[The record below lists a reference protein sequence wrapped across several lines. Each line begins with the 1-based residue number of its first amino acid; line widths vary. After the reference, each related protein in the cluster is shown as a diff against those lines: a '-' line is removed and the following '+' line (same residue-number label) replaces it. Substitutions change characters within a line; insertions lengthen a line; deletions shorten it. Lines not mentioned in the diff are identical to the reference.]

1 MSSNPLKVTDTILRD
16 AHQSLLAT
24 RMSTGSM
31 LPIADKLEAVG
42 YHSLEMWGGATFDSA
57 MRFLKEN
64 PWERI
69 RVLRRVIP
77 TTGFQMLLRGQ
88 NILGYRHY
96 PDDIV
101 EKFVQHAVSNGIDIF
116 RIFDAL
122 NDTRNMAWAMKC
134 VKESGG
140 HVQASICYTLS
151 PVHDVDSFV
160 SMAKELE
167 DMGADSICVKDMA
180 ALCTPYVAYELVKRL
195 KEEVGVPIQFHTHN
209 TSGFGMAALAKAAD
223 AGVDVVDT
231 AISAIGGG
239 TAQPPTESIVAT
251 FQGTERDTGL
261 DLTLLSEIAEYFG
274 KIRAE
279 HLPGFESGLETPDI
293 RVLLYQIPGGMISNL
308 VSQLRQQG
316 AENRWEEVL
325 AELPRTRE
333 DMGYPPLVTPT
344 SQIVGTQAV
353 LNVLMGER
361 YKMIPQE
368 VKDYCRGLYGRPP
381 APINPELMAKAIG
394 DEEPITCRPAD
405 LLEPGFERAK
415 EEIGDLAETEED
427 VLSYALFPGPAR
439 EFLQLRR
446 EGKIRPIEEPRVF
459 PVEKSE
465 EAAPARPTR
474 TAIAPVPGRPARPQP
489 SHSLWK
495 LTYRVRGGR

>member
-1 MSSNPLKVTDTILRD
+1 MSSGPLGITDTILRD

-31 LPIADKLEAVG
+31 LPIAEKLEAVG
-42 YHSLEMWGGATFDSA
+42 YQSLEMWGGATFDSA

-69 RVLRRVIP
+69 RVLRKAMPHTR
-77 TTGFQMLLRGQ
+77 FQMLLRGQ

-101 EKFVQHAVSNGIDIF
+101 EKFVEHAAADGINIF

-122 NDTRNMAWAMKC
+122 NDTRNMAWAMEC
-134 VKESGG
+134 VKKNGG

-151 PVHDVDSFV
+151 PVHDIDSFV
-160 SMAKELE
+160 SMAVELK
-167 DMGADSICVKDMA
+167 DMGADSICIKDMA
-180 ALCTPYVAYELVKRL
+180 ALCTPYVAFDLVKRL
-195 KEEVGVPIQFHTHN
+195 KEEVGLPVQFHTHN
-209 TSGFGMAALAKAAD
+209 TSGFAMAALTKAAE

-231 AISAIGGG
+231 AISSIAGG

-261 DLTLLSEIAEYFG
+261 DLSLLSEIAAYFRE
-274 KIRAE
+274 IRAE
-279 HLPGFESGLETPDI
+279 HLPKFESGLGTADI
-293 RVLLYQIPGGMISNL
+293 RVLLYQIPGGMLSNL
-308 VSQLRQQG
+308 VNQLRQQG
-316 AENRWEEVL
+316 AEDRWEEVL

-333 DMGYPPLVTPT
+333 DMGFPPLVTPT

-361 YKMIPQE
+361 YKMIPEE
-368 VKDYCRGLYGRPP
+368 VRDYCRGLYGRPP

-405 LLEPGFERAK
+405 LIEPGFDQAR
-415 EEIGDLAETEED
+415 EEIGDLAENEED
-427 VLSYALFPGPAR
+427 VLSYALFPQPAR

-446 EGKIRPIEEPRVF
+446 EGKIVPIGQPRVF
-459 PVEKSE
+459 PVEKPE
-465 EAAPARPTR
+465 QVAPARVAK
-474 TAIAPVPGRPARPQP
+474 TAVAPAPQRPARPAP
-489 SHSLWK
+489 GRSLWK
-495 LTYRVRGGR
+495 VTYRLRGGR